1 MLQENDDV
9 NEENAQNCPIFP
21 SKGLVIGAEW
31 LLYNHIISTRAS
43 FLVSC
48 LFFHMVLHGAFP
60 KTSAVSFM
68 YLWLLKLLLFANQ
81 NPLLLNMKG
90 FDDQVLTGRILVVWN
105 EWCTEVTV
113 RIWKVI
119 YSFLLLA
126 TDVGNWPLQFY
137 WCCACVSMLEI
148 DSIPAPFSLV
158 KVDHRSGDR
167 KPEAEHHHISKA
179 KPFKKEGLFNIN
191 KAILFG
197 MLMPLCI
204 PLWASTS
211 LGFWRTVTAQLIL
224 SNVQRTCLC
233 FPV

>member
-1 MLQENDDV
+1 
-9 NEENAQNCPIFP
+9 
-21 SKGLVIGAEW
+21 
-31 LLYNHIISTRAS
+31 
-43 FLVSC
+43 
-48 LFFHMVLHGAFP
+48 
-60 KTSAVSFM
+60 
-68 YLWLLKLLLFANQ
+68 
-81 NPLLLNMKG
+81 MKG

-137 WCCACVSMLEI
+137 WCRACVIMLEI

-158 KVDHRSGDR
+158 KVDHRTGDR

-204 PLWASTS
+204 PLWASTW
-211 LGFWRTVTAQLIL
+211 GFEEPNSVTAQLIL

-233 FPV
+233 FPVQFFLWAIPVTRPPASSNPLIGSAQLQLPESLPPDSSQHFPLPCSAQLPAQPQPQAPSHQSKP

>member
-1 MLQENDDV
+1 MVPFQKPVLCHLCTCGFW
-9 NEENAQNCPIFP
+9 NCFY
-21 SKGLVIGAEW
+21 
-31 LLYNHIISTRAS
+31 LLIKT
-43 FLVSC
+43 LCC
-48 LFFHMVLHGAFP
+48 LTWKVLMIRF
-60 KTSAVSFM
+60 
-68 YLWLLKLLLFANQ
+68 W
-81 NPLLLNMKG
+81 
-90 FDDQVLTGRILVVWN
+90 ILVVWN

-137 WCCACVSMLEI
+137 WCRACVSMLEI